1 MNRYAYPN
9 LWYWLAILSLFPFVY
24 LSTLQWGYDRYT
36 TVDTYYSHGFLIPFI
51 TGFLIWKKRGTLKE
65 TPLSYSRFGLV
76 LIVFALLLHF
86 VSAIFYVF
94 FTSGLSILVL
104 VFGLSLFLFGRQRT
118 KTVLFPLSFLI
129 FMIPIPSS
137 AINVISLPLKM
148 WVANLGSTLVGILGI
163 PIHQSGFYI
172 DTAKGVLLVDDPCSG
187 IRSLISFMALGAL
200 AGYISDSSMKSR
212 SLLFALSIPIAMVT
226 NILRVSFLIIISNY
240 YGSGAAQPDTWAHDL
255 SGYAAFFMGA
265 LLLFESKRLL
275 EWEK

>member
-1 MNRYAYPN
+1 MNRYAYPHS
-9 LWYWLAILSLFPFVY
+9 WYWLAILSLFPFVY
-24 LSTLQWGYDRYT
+24 LSTLQWGYHRYT

-51 TGFLIWKKRGTLKE
+51 TGFLIWQKRGTLKE
-65 TPLSYSRFGLV
+65 TPLSYSRFGLA
-76 LIVFALLLHF
+76 LIVFALLLHL
-86 VSAIFYVF
+86 VSVIFYVF
-94 FTSGLSILVL
+94 FTSGLSILIL
-104 VFGLSLFLFGRQRT
+104 VFGLSIFLFGWQRT
-118 KTVLFPLSFLI
+118 KTILFPLSFLV

-148 WVANLGSTLVGILGI
+148 WVAYLGSTLVGILDI

-255 SGYAAFFMGA
+255 SGYAAFAMGA
-265 LLLFESKRLL
+265 LLLFTTKRLL
-275 EWEK
+275 EWKK